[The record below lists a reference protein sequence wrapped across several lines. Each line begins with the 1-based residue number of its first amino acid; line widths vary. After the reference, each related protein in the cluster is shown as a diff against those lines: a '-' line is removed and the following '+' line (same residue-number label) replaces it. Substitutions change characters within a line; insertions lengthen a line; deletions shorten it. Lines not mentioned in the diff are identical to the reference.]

1 MSSCFWRAP
10 QVQLP
15 CPSAPR
21 PDLDPLPLTEVSRKM
36 LGASR
41 RGGSRVCYLGEGTG
55 KKTEVRRDK
64 PLEGKENVLFTFVFS
79 VAHR

>member
-1 MSSCFWRAP
+1 
-10 QVQLP
+10 
-15 CPSAPR
+15 
-21 PDLDPLPLTEVSRKM
+21 M

-41 RGGSRVCYLGEGTG
+41 WGGSRVCCLGEGTG

-64 PLEGKENVLFTFVFS
+64 PLEGKENVLFTFVFP